1 MVERASPAISGL
13 FLDVLRI
20 RSLQGERLS
29 LPVRSAYSPYARFE
43 HIRGVPSAE
52 GGVPIFKLRVL
63 DKLIDRLLAY
73 GEPAAIPETA
83 IPAGSDGLDS
93 LIDRLQQRLRRQVLG
108 RASAF
113 GGQFPDTGMLIDLV
127 A

>member
-1 MVERASPAISGL
+1 MVERASPAVSGL

-29 LPVRSAYSPYARFE
+29 LPVRSAYGPYARFE

-73 GEPAAIPETA
+73 GEAVSLPETA
-83 IPAGSDGLDS
+83 IPAGAEGLDS
-93 LIDRLQQRLRRQVLG
+93 LVARLQQRLRQQVLG
-108 RASAF
+108 RTPAF
-113 GGQFPDTGMLIDLV
+113 GGQFPDTGMLVDLV